1 MIKPGANTD
10 IQKLYSCQRGR
21 SIVSGDC
28 EPAGLV
34 DVWAGNLD
42 DFYLSD
48 LGWQQT
54 ERIPG
59 SLVHPPLVLQKKAAG
74 PVLL

>member
-1 MIKPGANTD
+1 M
-10 IQKLYSCQRGR
+10 
-21 SIVSGDC
+21 SGDC

-59 SLVHPPLVLQKKAAG
+59 SLVHPPLVSQKKAAG